1 MKLIEVLNARK
12 VIASKAQAKG
22 VNFGTSFK
30 FMKFIKATDED
41 EKFYNEKKGE
51 LIKSLAMKDDN
62 GKLVIENNQYKFTDE
77 NFAEI
82 NKQLNELAAT
92 EVEVSD
98 KMKFTEQELD
108 KMEFTIEEV
117 AAIYELVKV
126 DENE

>member
-12 VIASKAQAKG
+12 VIASKAQVKG
-22 VNFGTSFK
+22 VNFGTSYK
-30 FMKFIKATDED
+30 FVKFINATEED
-41 EKFYNEKKGE
+41 EKFYNEKRAE
-51 LIKSLAMKDDN
+51 LIKTYATKDDN
-62 GKLVIENNQYKFTDE
+62 GELVIENNQYKFTDE
-77 NFAEI
+77 NLAEI

-117 AAIYELVKV
+117 ALIYPLIKDAE
-126 DENE
+126 

>member
-12 VIASKAQAKG
+12 VIARKAQVKG

-30 FMKFIKATDED
+30 FFKFLNAIEED
-41 EKFYNEKKGE
+41 EKFYNEKRAE
-51 LIKSLAMKDDN
+51 LIKTYATKDDN
-62 GKLVIENNQYKFTDE
+62 GELVIENNQYKFTDE

-117 AAIYELVKV
+117 ALIYPLIKDAE
-126 DENE
+126 

>member
-12 VIASKAQAKG
+12 VIASKAQVKG
-22 VNFGTSFK
+22 VNFGTSYK
-30 FMKFIKATDED
+30 FVKFINATEED
-41 EKFYNEKKGE
+41 EKFYNEKRAE
-51 LIKSLAMKDDN
+51 LIKTYATKDDN
-62 GKLVIENNQYKFTDE
+62 GELVIENNQYKFTDE

-117 AAIYELVKV
+117 ALIYPLIKDAE
-126 DENE
+126 

>member
-12 VIASKAQAKG
+12 VIASKAQVK
-22 VNFGTSFK
+22 VNFGTSYK
-30 FMKFIKATDED
+30 FMKFIEATNED
-41 EKFYNEKKGE
+41 EKFYNEKRAE
-51 LIKSLAMKDDN
+51 LIKTYATKDDK
-62 GKLVIENNQYKFTDE
+62 GEFVIKDDKYQFTDE

-82 NKQLNELAAT
+82 NKQLNELGAT

-117 AAIYELVKV
+117 SLIYPLIKDTE
-126 DENE
+126 

>member
-1 MKLIEVLNARK
+1 MKLINVLNARK
-12 VIASKAQAKG
+12 VIASKAQSKG

-41 EKFYNEKKGE
+41 EKFYNEKREE
-51 LIKSLAMKDDN
+51 LIRSLAMKDDK
-62 GKLVIENNQYKFTDE
+62 GDFIIENDQYKFTDE

-92 EVEVSD
+92 EVEIPENLRFSA
-98 KMKFTEQELD
+98 QELE

-117 AAIYELVKV
+117 SIIYELVK
-126 DENE
+126 E